1 MPPKGRPRKKNE
13 VELLPASEVFGY
25 KKGTRS
31 GKKRENTNTQQWEKD
46 IARVMR
52 ETAPKPGPKPA
63 PVSNDIPLA
72 SNQNNVFNEVPSAR
86 RSRRQIERD
95 EDDYGGGGGP
105 SEDENEND
113 NSRIPLQRMER
124 SNENDG
130 LKESAFF
137 LTLSTNMRKKIGT
150 EEIEE
155 AMWDSIQEVFA
166 TNGDLRKVLK
176 KPERD
181 RLNENITPI
190 EQLQIV
196 KPTLEGRVEEGLTKK
211 GGRIHFHGILKF
223 RHNGKVHIDVD
234 AVREKINQKLVTKLN
249 TNRKVGVYFQA
260 KAIASTLEQ
269 LEEYIMKQENKFG
282 NTERVQELKRQRDAL
297 MGHLQ
302 EFQFFD
308 SNEN

>member
-31 GKKRENTNTQQWEKD
+31 GKKRENTTTQQWEKD
-46 IARVMR
+46 IERVMR
-52 ETAPKPGPKPA
+52 ETAPKPG

-72 SNQNNVFNEVPSAR
+72 SNQNNVVPSAR

-176 KPERD
+176 KPDRD

-234 AVREKINQKLVTKLN
+234 SVREKINQKLVTKLN

>member
-31 GKKRENTNTQQWEKD
+31 GKKRENTTTQQWEKD
-46 IARVMR
+46 IERVMR
-52 ETAPKPGPKPA
+52 ETAPKPG

-72 SNQNNVFNEVPSAR
+72 SNQNNVVPSAR
-86 RSRRQIERD
+86 RNRRQIERD

-105 SEDENEND
+105 SDDEND

-176 KPERD
+176 KPDRD

>member
-31 GKKRENTNTQQWEKD
+31 GKKRENTTTQQWEKD
-46 IARVMR
+46 IERVMR
-52 ETAPKPGPKPA
+52 ETAPKPG

-72 SNQNNVFNEVPSAR
+72 SNQNNVVPSAR

-105 SEDENEND
+105 SDDENEND

-176 KPERD
+176 KPDRD

-234 AVREKINQKLVTKLN
+234 SVREKINQKLVTKLN